1 MQPPM
6 HSPPN
11 IKAQPIAHNAL
22 IALPE
27 VMMITGL
34 KTTKIYE
41 MVKQGIFPK
50 KVRIGQ
56 RAERWV
62 RAEVLSWVD
71 EQIAARR

>member
-1 MQPPM
+1 M

-11 IKAQPIAHNAL
+11 LAEQSIAQNAL

-50 KVRIGQ
+50 KVRIGP
-56 RAERWV
+56 RAVRWV

>member
-6 HSPPN
+6 HNPPS
-11 IKAQPIAHNAL
+11 IKAQPIAYNAL

-41 MVKQGIFPK
+41 MVRQGVFPK
-50 KVRIGQ
+50 KVRIGP
-56 RAERWV
+56 RTVRWV
-62 RAEVLSWVD
+62 RAEILTWVD
-71 EQIAARR
+71 EQIAARK